1 MASNQDDY
9 ITGYVTA
16 DVLYGLSGRD
26 TLDGRGGD
34 DTLFGGVGADVL
46 FGGGGDDKL
55 LGQDGDD
62 NLSGDG
68 GDDTLDGGAGYDR
81 LDGGVGHDTYLFGR
95 GSGRDRISSYQ
106 TSADD
111 VDVIQL
117 GSGVLASDITL
128 VRLQTFSYR
137 PDSLVIRINGTSD
150 SLQVDDFF
158 SDGVNEAYRVD
169 QIVFADGSRW
179 DFAAITSNVIAQP
192 FAPDVDLRGTEAD
205 DALKGGTGNDRID
218 GVAGSD
224 TLDGGAGSDV
234 LRGGAGA
241 DTFLFGLGSGRELI
255 YNGDSDMPA
264 SQPDTLLIA
273 PDVSPA
279 DVTLTRGFE
288 GGLDTVYEEN
298 RTSGLDNLVISIEGT
313 DDRVEVV
320 GFLDADGL
328 SSNALEFIKFAD
340 GTVWDLATVKQK
352 VLVSTPWRDR
362 LTGFASPDMIRGGDG
377 DDVVDGQGGDDTLQ
391 GGAGFDHLKGGDG
404 ADTYLFGPGSGVDS
418 IDNFDNDPLGSSPD
432 SVLLASGVTASSVAL
447 ARSGSDLRIH
457 LIGTDDTLWVDQ
469 YFVADGMSAHGLEY
483 IKFSDGTI
491 WDLAE
496 VKSKVWV
503 PTAGNIYLVGYA
515 SDDVIQGSPG
525 NDYLIGIG
533 GNDILSGGSG
543 DDMFWGGEGSDRL
556 FGDAGRDTLQGG
568 DGNDAINGGIGD
580 DLLYGESGDDTLDGG
595 AGVDELRGGAGVDT
609 YLFGHGSGQD
619 IIYNGDSSDG
629 SVDQI
634 LLGAGISGAGVAFS
648 RIDDDLFIGVNGTY
662 DVLKVSSYFRDD
674 GATGDGQVNVR
685 FMDGTRWDAGAIK
698 AKTLQS
704 GLSND
709 LLIGYVS
716 NDTISGGHGND
727 MILGNSGNDVING
740 DAGADVLAGN
750 SGSDT
755 IRGGEGDD
763 KLSGDDDDDHLYG
776 DMGDDSVVGGAGDDI
791 LDGGSGDDVLQ
802 GGGGSD
808 TLDGG
813 GGSDHLSGGVGADT
827 YLFGLGSGPDLVYDQ
842 DTYEPSGGGDM
853 VLLGAGVSPDTISL
867 SRAHT
872 DGDLIISI
880 HGTNDSL
887 RLRGYFSGEGWHYRG
902 SQFIKFADGSAWD
915 FDTANSKVITFATW
929 PYNDVNGT
937 SVGDSVRGG
946 SGSDRL
952 YGYEGDDTLDG
963 GAGDDLLDG
972 GAGNDT
978 YVFGRGS
985 GNDSIYASDSGS
997 GGFDVIELSSDVRPS
1012 DLRLER
1018 DQGHVSTEGG
1028 TIRGVFVL
1036 RIRGTT
1042 DSLSVGVISYDQS
1055 AFDYRV
1061 EQIRFSDG
1069 TTWDLSAIR
1078 ALALEATVDNDF
1090 RVGYDSADVLS
1101 GLSGDDWLLG
1111 GAGDDTLYG
1120 GDGADRLRGQDG
1132 NDLLRG
1138 QIGNDELSGEA
1149 GDDALDGGPGDDL
1162 LSGGAGDD
1170 TYIFGKGSGRDTI
1183 EKYATGVNE
1192 FDVIRLSQG
1201 VLPGDVTLIREY
1213 YGLALQIN
1221 GTGDRLRVDGYFD
1234 SFSQNDAS
1242 SDSFFGFQ
1250 VRQIEFADGT
1260 TWDLTTIK
1268 TMALNATTDSDSY
1281 LIGYA
1286 ATDVISGLDGDD
1298 TIEGKEGDDTLVGNG
1313 GNDKLYGGEGA
1324 DVLDGGA
1331 GDDRLGGGTGDD
1343 TYLFGLGYGVDYLE
1357 DGGYEDRDS
1366 IQFGAGILPRDVT
1379 VSHHGDNLGLR
1390 IRGTSDELTVVGS
1403 ARINTIKF
1411 TDGTIWDTATITA
1424 LSLRPGGE
1432 DETLIGSVQNDTW
1445 TPGPGDDTIDGGAG
1459 LDMAVYSGSL
1469 ANYKVTLGVT
1479 TTAPFTVTDLHT
1491 AVDGDGADSFTNLE
1505 RLKFADRSLALDV
1518 GASQNAG
1525 QAALLVGAVLGKGAL
1540 AANPGL
1546 TGAVIG
1552 LLDSGLTLQVLSAAV
1567 MRLPIWGD
1575 LANGGA
1581 GAANSTQIATYLL
1594 NKVYGTTQPDSA
1606 ALASAVVS
1614 LEHDPQG
1621 DFLWLLAQSQA
1632 NQAQVDLVGLAQT
1645 GLQFV

>member
-1 MASNQDDY
+1 MASNQNDY
-9 ITGYVTA
+9 ITGYATA
-16 DVLYGLSGRD
+16 DVLYGLNGRD

-34 DTLFGGVGADVL
+34 DTLYGGVGADFL
-46 FGGGGDDKL
+46 QGGGGDDKL

-62 NLSGDG
+62 SLSGDD
-68 GDDTLDGGAGYDR
+68 GDDTLDGGAGYDT

-179 DFAAITSNVIAQP
+179 DFAAITSKVIAQP

-205 DALKGGTGNDRID
+205 DVLKGGTGNDRID

-241 DTFLFGLGSGRELI
+241 DTYLFGLGSGRELI

-556 FGDAGRDTLQGG
+556 FGEAGRDTLQGG

-619 IIYNGDSSDG
+619 IIYNGDGSDG
-629 SVDQI
+629 SVDVI
-634 LLGAGISGAGVAFS
+634 LLGAGISSAGVVLS
-648 RIDDDLFIGVNGTY
+648 RVDDDLFIGINGVS
-662 DVLKVSSYFRDD
+662 DVLKVASYFRED
-674 GATGDGQVNVR
+674 GATGDGHVNVS
-685 FMDGTRWDAGAIK
+685 FQDGTVWDSAAIK
-698 AKTLQS
+698 LKTLQS
-704 GLSND
+704 SVSND
-709 LLIGYVS
+709 WLIGYS
-716 NDTISGGHGND
+716 GSDTISGGYGND
-727 MILGNSGNDVING
+727 SISGRSGNDSIDGGPGADILAG
-740 DAGADVLAGN
+740 DAGNDSVG
-750 SGSDT
+750 
-755 IRGGEGDD
+755 GGEGDD
-763 KLSGDDDDDHLYG
+763 KLDGAEDDDRLYGGVGDDRIMGGLG
-776 DMGDDSVVGGAGDDI
+776 D
-791 LDGGSGDDVLQ
+791 
-802 GGGGSD
+802 D

-813 GGSDHLSGGVGADT
+813 PGDDVLEGGGGNDSLDGGSGSDHLSGGPGADT
-827 YLFGLGSGPDLVYDQ
+827 YVFGLGSGQ
-842 DTYEPSGGGDM
+842 DYVFDRDGYHRGDM
-853 VLLGAGVSPDTISL
+853 VLLGEGIAPDDITLTLTDAGLTISVN
-867 SRAHT
+867 
-872 DGDLIISI
+872 
-880 HGTNDSL
+880 GTNDSL
-887 RLRGYFSGEGWHYRG
+887 QLRDFGSDGWLYRG
-902 SQFIKFADGSAWD
+902 PQFIQFANGSAWD
-915 FDTANSKVITFATW
+915 FDTASSKVVTLTTW

-937 SVGDSVRGG
+937 SIGDSVRGG
-946 SGSDRL
+946 SRSDRL
-952 YGYEGDDTLDG
+952 YGHEGDDTLDG

-978 YVFGRGS
+978 YSFGRGS
-985 GNDSIYASDSGS
+985 GNDSIVAEDYAA

-1012 DLRLER
+1012 DLRLEHEL
-1018 DQGHVSTEGG
+1018 DILSTVIGNV
-1028 TIRGVFVL
+1028 RGILVL
-1036 RIRGTT
+1036 HIRGTT
-1042 DSLSVGVISYDQS
+1042 DSLRVGENSYDQS
-1055 AFDYRV
+1055 AFDHQV

-1069 TTWDLSAIR
+1069 TTWGLSTIR

-1090 RVGYDSADVLS
+1090 RVGYDSADVMS
-1101 GLSGDDWLLG
+1101 GLSGNDWLSG
-1111 GAGDDTLYG
+1111 GAGEDILFG
-1120 GDGADRLRGQDG
+1120 GDGADVLVGDDG
-1132 NDLLRG
+1132 NDSLQG
-1138 QIGNDELSGEA
+1138 QIGNDDLRGGT
-1149 GDDALDGGPGDDL
+1149 GDDTLDGGPGDDL

-1170 TYIFGKGSGRDTI
+1170 AYVFGKGSGRDII

-1286 ATDVISGLDGDD
+1286 ATDVISGLDGND

-1313 GNDKLYGGEGA
+1313 GNDTLYGGEGA

-1331 GDDRLGGGTGDD
+1331 GDDRLSGGTGDD
-1343 TYLFGLGYGVDYLE
+1343 TYLFGLGYGVDRLE

-1403 ARINTIKF
+1403 ARIETIKF
-1411 TDGTIWDTATITA
+1411 ADGTIWDTATITA

-1432 DETLIGSVQNDTW
+1432 DETLIGGVQNDTW

-1469 ANYKVTLGVT
+1469 ANYKLTLGVT